1 MGEFPS
7 TAGGPLAAL
16 GPGSRVAGYRLEHQ
30 VGAGGM
36 AVVFSAHDERLNR
49 RVAVKLLAPALA
61 ADEGFRQRFLHE
73 SQAAAAV
80 DDPHIIPVYEAGEAD
95 GVLFLAMRDV
105 PGGDVRSLL
114 SRAGPLPPAR
124 VDAIISP
131 VASALDTAHVAG
143 LVHRDVKPGNMLLDT
158 RPGRP
163 DHVYLTD
170 FGLSK
175 VALNSAS
182 LTADGKFLGTA
193 DYISPEQIKDGPVDG
208 RADQYA
214 LACTAFELLTGAP
227 PFRRADAV
235 AVLHAHASQ
244 PPPRLT
250 MRRPDL
256 PAAADEVF
264 AIALAKD
271 PADRYG
277 SCQDFADA
285 LADGLGLPPHDFGTG
300 EPPGLTHPPTEF
312 AWSPPLLAAAAEPPD
327 ADLLAWDGYLHGA
340 LTTSGPL
347 ADRGPLAG
355 PSPLPRRRGSG
366 GAPGRRRPR
375 EVVIAVAA
383 AVVVLAGAVAAGV
396 RLLAPPAPGRL
407 GVQLAASSA
416 LPRAGDAVYVRYRGG
431 QDASARI
438 SGQVNDA
445 KSGEVARLYAQ
456 PFPYHHAPAL
466 ASALTLHLAGASASY
481 RFQVTPAIATRYRV
495 ELFKN
500 RAAARPLATSPAAT
514 VYVTADA
521 ITGSPRKCRR
531 PLCHQTFHVRVLV
544 PPSALATEIA
554 ERWRPYFGLRHA
566 PAQQPPTPQVLVLG
580 AGTAR
585 VSRPRRISGDKF
597 GWIISFSF
605 PAGQRGYAWNWAA
618 CTKTSEATDGIG
630 LPGPSGCGSA
640 RIRASAP
647 GVLASRC
654 GRYLACAAPAP
665 GVRPAP
671 PAQTPGTSPSA
682 TQQPSG
688 RSPHRTPRGVK
699 PVVTVDNPGG
709 QTGTAGVAISK
720 LQITASDSASEALT
734 YSATLPPGLAIAA
747 TGLITGTPKTAGTYT
762 ATVTATDTS
771 GHRGHVTFTW
781 TIGSTVLTCNN
792 PGDQIGTVE
801 DAVSSPITCTDSAS
815 LALTYSAIL
824 PPGLAINTAS
834 GLITGTPTTAG
845 TYTATVTATDTS
857 GSKGSCSFTWTV
869 GSGST
874 PAP

>member
-1 MGEFPS
+1 VGEFAG

-16 GPGSRVAGYRLEHQ
+16 GPGSRVAGYRLEYQ

-61 ADEGFRQRFLHE
+61 ADEGFRRRFLRE

-95 GVLFLAMRDV
+95 GVLFIAMRYV
-105 PGGDVRSLL
+105 PGGDVRSLI
-114 SRAGPLPPAR
+114 SRSGPLPPAR

-131 VASALDTAHVAG
+131 VASALDAAHMAG

-175 VALNSAS
+175 VALDSAG

-193 DYISPEQIKDGPVDG
+193 DYISPEQIQDGPVDG

-214 LACTAFELLTGAP
+214 LACMAFALLTGAP
-227 PFRRADAV
+227 PFRRGDAM
-235 AVLHAHASQ
+235 AVLHAHVSQ

-250 MRRPDL
+250 TRRPDL

-271 PADRYG
+271 SADRYE
-277 SCQDFADA
+277 SCQAFADA

-300 EPPGLTHPPTEF
+300 KSAALTHPPTEF
-312 AWSPPLLAAAAEPPD
+312 AWSPPLPGAAAAAGDPDLAAAAD
-327 ADLLAWDGYLHGA
+327 AFLHGA
-340 LTTSGPL
+340 LTTSAPLANPGPL
-347 ADRGPLAG
+347 P
-355 PSPLPRRRGSG
+355 PRRGDTHG
-366 GAPGRRRPR
+366 PGRSRPRR

-383 AVVVLAGAVAAGV
+383 AVVVLAGAAAAGV
-396 RLLAPPAPGRL
+396 RLLAPPAPARL

-416 LPRAGDAVYVRYRGG
+416 LPAAGDAVYVRYRGG

-438 SGQVNDA
+438 SGHVSDA

-456 PFPYHHAPAL
+456 PFPYHQAPAL
-466 ASALTLHLAGASASY
+466 AGALTLHPAGASASY
-481 RFQVTPAIATRYRV
+481 SFQVTPAIATRYRV
-495 ELFKN
+495 ELLKN
-500 RAAARPLATSPAAT
+500 SAAARPLATSEPVT

-521 ITGSPRKCRR
+521 ITSSPRKCHR
-531 PLCHQTFHVRVLV
+531 PLCHQTFRVRVRV

-554 ERWRPYFGLRHA
+554 QRWRPYFGLRHA
-566 PAQQPPTPQVLVLG
+566 AAQQPPTPQLLVLG

-585 VSRPRRISGDKF
+585 VSRPHRISGGEF
-597 GWIISFSF
+597 GWAISFSF
-605 PAGQRGYAWNWAA
+605 PVGQRGYAWNWAA
-618 CTKTSEATDGIG
+618 CIKTSEATDGIG

-647 GVLASRC
+647 GMLASPC
-654 GRYLACAAPAP
+654 ARYLACAAAAP

-682 TQQPSG
+682 TQQPSS
-688 RSPHRTPRGVK
+688 RSSHRTPRVK
-699 PVVTVDNPGG
+699 PVVTVHNPGS

-720 LQITASDSASEALT
+720 LQITATDSAGKVLT

-747 TGLITGTPKTAGTYT
+747 TGLISGTPKTAGTYT

-781 TIGSTVLTCNN
+781 TIGGTVLTCNS
-792 PGDQIGTVE
+792 PGDQIGTVG
-801 DAVSSPITCTDSAS
+801 DAVSSPITCTDSAG
-815 LALTYSAIL
+815 LVLTYSATL
-824 PPGLAINTAS
+824 PPGLAINAAT
-834 GLITGTPTTAG
+834 GLITGTPTAAG

-869 GSGST
+869 GGAST